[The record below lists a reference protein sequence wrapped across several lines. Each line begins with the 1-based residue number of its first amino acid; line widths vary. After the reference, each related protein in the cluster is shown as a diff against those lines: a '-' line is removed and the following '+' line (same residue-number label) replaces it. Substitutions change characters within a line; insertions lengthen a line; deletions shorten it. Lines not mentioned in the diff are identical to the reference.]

1 MNDTLHTHTIRL
13 TLADYKYITGLLAG
27 VPLKNESLQRLR
39 RELARA
45 VVLEPALIPPTVVGI
60 NSRVQLKDL
69 DTQEIE
75 NYTLVAPHKADANEG
90 RITDRRRVARLPR
103 RRRDRVAHAR
113 RRAPA
118 PPAARLPFRVNRPAH
133 AKLKSFVSPTSGRV
147 KSSGPRPAAA
157 CAARKSAI
165 GCS

>member
-1 MNDTLHTHTIRL
+1 MNDTLHTIRL

-27 VPLKNESLQRLR
+27 VPAKGESLQRLR

-75 NYTLVAPHKADANEG
+75 NYTLVAPHKADADQG
-90 RITDRRRVARLPR
+90 RISFLAPIGAALLGYREGDEIEWPTPGGVRRLRLLHVCR
-103 RRRDRVAHAR
+103 
-113 RRAPA
+113 
-118 PPAARLPFRVNRPAH
+118 
-133 AKLKSFVSPTSGRV
+133 SE
-147 KSSGPRPAAA
+147 
-157 CAARKSAI
+157 
-165 GCS
+165 